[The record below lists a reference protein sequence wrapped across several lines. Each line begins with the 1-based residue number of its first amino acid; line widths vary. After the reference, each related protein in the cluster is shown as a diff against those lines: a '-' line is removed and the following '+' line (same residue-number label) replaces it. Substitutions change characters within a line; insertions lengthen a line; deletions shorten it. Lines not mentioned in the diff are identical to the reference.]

1 MLQTIRNSFRYITAA
16 SALLF
21 SPHFSP
27 TTASAKAEGAKVV
40 ILTVSQ
46 ECEYCAIHQRS
57 FMERAKE
64 RGLNVDV
71 KINNFD
77 PATQATQVEQAIA
90 QKPDAIV
97 LWPADASAIVPS
109 LRKIK
114 KAGIPLVI
122 TNSLPDKK
130 YSEYWDVYTGPND
143 TTNGEQAAR
152 AMIKGFAAKGVG
164 TQGEVFVIE
173 GVPGTPPQIQ
183 RLEGFKRILEA
194 EAPGVKIVGVQPGN
208 WDQTKATAAAAALFT
223 QHPEAKGVYAQADNM
238 LAGVIV
244 AAQRAG
250 VDPAKIVLVGSNCSI
265 EGVHAI
271 SGGTQY
277 ATVLQSPVDDGHYAA
292 DAVADL
298 LDGKKVEAL
307 RYLPNPVVTK
317 ENLPEYIDKVGAK

>member
-1 MLQTIRNSFRYITAA
+1 MTAA
-16 SALLF
+16 TLLLSTSIL
-21 SPHFSP
+21 SPRF
-27 TTASAKAEGAKVV
+27 ASAKAEGAKIV

-57 FMERAKE
+57 FLEAAKAA
-64 RGLNVDV
+64 GLTVDT

-77 PATQATQVEQAIA
+77 PATQATQVDQVIA

-97 LWPADASAIVPS
+97 LWPSDASAIVPS

-122 TNSLPDKK
+122 TNSMPDKK

-143 TTNGEQAAR
+143 TGNGEQAAK
-152 AMIKGFAAKGVG
+152 AMIRGFTEKGFGAAG
-164 TQGEVFVIE
+164 TVFVIE

-183 RLEGFKRILEA
+183 RLEGFKKTLEK
-194 EAPGVKIVGVQPGN
+194 EAPDIKIVGVQPGN
-208 WDQTKATAAAAALFT
+208 WDQTKATEAAAALFT
-223 QHPEAKGVYAQADNM
+223 QHPDVKGVYAQADNM

-250 VDPAKIVLVGSNCSI
+250 LDPSKVVLVGSNCSI

-271 SGGTQY
+271 SAGTQY
-277 ATVLQSPVDDGHYAA
+277 ATVLQSPVDDGRYAA
-292 DAVADL
+292 EAVVDL
-298 LDGKKVEAL
+298 LNGKKGDPI
-307 RYLPNPVVTK
+307 RYLPNPIVTK
-317 ENLPEYIDKVGAK
+317 ENLPEYVDKIGMK

>member
-1 MLQTIRNSFRYITAA
+1 MLHAIRTSFRLITVATV
-16 SALLF
+16 LLF
-21 SPHFSP
+21 PPLLSPP
-27 TTASAKAEGAKVV
+27 TASAKAAGAKIV

-57 FMERAKE
+57 FLEAAKAA
-64 RGLNVDV
+64 GLNVDA

-77 PATQATQVEQAIA
+77 PATQATQVDQVIA

-114 KAGIPLVI
+114 KAGIPLVLS
-122 TNSLPDKK
+122 NSMPDKK

-143 TTNGEQAAR
+143 TSNGEQAAK
-152 AMIKGFAAKGVG
+152 AMIRGFSEKGLGA
-164 TQGEVFVIE
+164 QGKVFVIE

-183 RLEGFKRILEA
+183 RLEGFKRTLE
-194 EAPGVKIVGVQPGN
+194 EKAPGIEIVGVQPGN
-208 WDQTKATAAAAALFT
+208 WDQTKAAAAAAALFT
-223 QHPEAKGVYAQADNM
+223 QHPDVKGVYAQADNM

-250 VDPAKIVLVGSNCSI
+250 LDPSKLVLVGSNCST

-271 SGGTQY
+271 SSGTQY
-277 ATVLQSPVDDGHYAA
+277 ATVLQSPVDDGRYAA
-292 DAVADL
+292 EAVTDL
-298 LDGKKVEAL
+298 LDGKKVDPV

-317 ENLPEYIDKVGAK
+317 ENLPEYVEKVGVK